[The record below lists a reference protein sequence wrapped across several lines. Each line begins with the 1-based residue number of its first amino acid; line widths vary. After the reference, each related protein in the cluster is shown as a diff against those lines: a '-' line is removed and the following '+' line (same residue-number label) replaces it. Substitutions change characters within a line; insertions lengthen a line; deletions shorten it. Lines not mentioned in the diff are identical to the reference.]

1 MYILTNKKI
10 KYNEFKKLQS
20 LLQNDL
26 NNRVGETANNYYATC

>member
-1 MYILTNKKI
+1 MYTLTNKNI
-10 KYNEFKKLQS
+10 KYNEFTKLQS